1 MRKFYNF
8 LSFTWLVA
16 LAILMS
22 TGGVHAQLAPQY
34 PLTISS
40 GTYSSISGSGTS
52 VTTGNDVGTNIT
64 GLPGFTVNGVSYTN
78 ARMGSNGWLAL
89 YTSSAPTTNTS
100 YNPLSTAMTNG
111 AVIFAPYGR
120 DLNTDANSGTA
131 WWQQVGNEL
140 VFEWKNFNRYAYTDV
155 LNFQI
160 RLNTSTGEIKFVY
173 GTMTPA
179 AYSTY
184 PQVGWKTNGT
194 VDLNWSTDINNVM
207 IDVTGSPNT
216 CNWSNVVTGNTNAST
231 CSSTVL
237 TQV

>member
-1 MRKFYNF
+1 M
-8 LSFTWLVA
+8 
-16 LAILMS
+16 
-22 TGGVHAQLAPQY
+22 
-34 PLTISS
+34 
-40 GTYSSISGSGTS
+40 
-52 VTTGNDVGTNIT
+52 TTGNDVGTNIT

-160 RLNTSTGEIKFVY
+160 RLNTSTGEIKFVH

-179 AYSTY
+179 ANTTY

-194 VDLNWSTDINNVM
+194 VAANWSTDINNVM

-231 CSSTVL
+231 CYFNSANSGVVPASGL
-237 TQV
+237 TYSWTKPNGTDPNPVRLSVR